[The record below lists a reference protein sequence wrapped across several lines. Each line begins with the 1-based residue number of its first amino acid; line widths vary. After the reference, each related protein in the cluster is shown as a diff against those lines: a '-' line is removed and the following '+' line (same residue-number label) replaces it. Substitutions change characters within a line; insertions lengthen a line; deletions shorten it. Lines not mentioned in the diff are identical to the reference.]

1 MGAASWRSS
10 KRSGALRFREGRVL
24 GGGVGRLV
32 AAFFAGLRGAAG
44 LDFGLGFALVVAVV
58 FLGGGESSSLSSSR
72 ARLAA
77 GLGASFLDILAVV
90 EVGVWASATAS
101 VAVTKVESLI
111 AVFSGEVEVIVSGA
125 FGKDG
130 AGGLD
135 PRDVTVSGGVDGGDE
150 SGDDEPGNVCAMA
163 GIFVAVLKAFV
174 VCFCG
179 VRDWLSV
186 DGADADCSCCRDE
199 SWKREGG
206 LLLRPVRNSILHR
219 LVVEA
224 RIVCAAQCFHNRL
237 QCGRQHRGAAIVQVR

>member
-1 MGAASWRSS
+1 MKMGSKTLLEPFWTGVSLIGTASWRSS

-44 LDFGLGFALVVAVV
+44 LVFGLGFALVVAVV
-58 FLGGGESSSLSSSR
+58 FLGGGESSSWSSSR

-77 GLGASFLDILAVV
+77 GFGASFLDILAVV
-90 EVGVWASATAS
+90 EVGVWGSATAS
-101 VAVTKVESLI
+101 VAVAELESLV
-111 AVFSGEVEVIVSGA
+111 AAFSGEAEVSVLVT
-125 FGKDG
+125 FGEDG

-163 GIFVAVLKAFV
+163 EMFVAVLKAFA

-186 DGADADCSCCRDE
+186 EGADAGCLCWGEE

-206 LLLRPVRNSILHR
+206 LLLRPVRNSSS
-219 LVVEA
+219 E
-224 RIVCAAQCFHNRL
+224 
-237 QCGRQHRGAAIVQVR
+237 